1 MPTLVG
7 TLYGALRT
15 FERYV
20 MSTRRDFVAS
30 ALGALAFG
38 LTGSDSILAQ
48 SSQGMKILVLGGTGF
63 IGPHL
68 VKYAM
73 ERGHRVTLFNR
84 GRINTHLFPDAEKL
98 VGDRNDDLSALE
110 GRRWDAVI
118 DNSGY
123 TPHQL
128 DLSVS
133 LLRNACDQFLF
144 TSTRSVYTD
153 FTRDVMDEDAPV
165 GPRDIPESEWEGY
178 GPNKVLAERVVQEGF
193 GARTL
198 ITRPPVIVGPGDRSD
213 RFTYWVDRIDDG
225 GEILVQG
232 DPTDPI
238 QFVDV
243 RDLSEFYVHLL
254 ETSTTGI
261 YNTEGPGS
269 ALTSA
274 GLVHGIRAITST
286 PSNFRWVDWDFLL
299 EEGETPQG
307 SLAFWQPPRGRYL
320 NYGRMDISRAIA
332 KGMTFRP
339 LAVIAKDTLDWHRTR
354 DNAAQESLRA
364 GLTRN
369 REAQLLRKFSSHYN
383 DI

>member
-1 MPTLVG
+1 
-7 TLYGALRT
+7 
-15 FERYV
+15 
-20 MSTRRDFVAS
+20 MSTRREFVAS
-30 ALGALAFG
+30 ALGVVASSGLAGPDRLF
-38 LTGSDSILAQ
+38 AQ
-48 SSQGMKILVLGGTGF
+48 SRSGMNILVLGGTGF

-68 VKYAM
+68 VTYAM
-73 ERGHRVTLFNR
+73 ERGHQITLFNR
-84 GRINTHLFPDAEKL
+84 GRTNTQLFPEAEKL
-98 VGDRNDDLSALE
+98 VGDRNDNLSALE

-128 DLSVS
+128 ELSVS
-133 LLRNACDQFLF
+133 LLKDACDQYLF

-153 FTRDVMDEDAPV
+153 FTRDLMDEDAPL
-165 GPRDIPESEWEGY
+165 GPKEIPESEWDGY

-261 YNTEGPGS
+261 YNTEGPGY
-269 ALTSA
+269 ALNTA
-274 GLVHGIRAITST
+274 GLVHGIRAVTST
-286 PSNFRWVDWDFLL
+286 PSNFHWVDWDFLL
-299 EEGETPQG
+299 GEGETPQG

-320 NYGRMDISRAIA
+320 YYGRMDNSRAIA

-354 DNAAQESLRA
+354 DKTAQVTLKA
-364 GLTRN
+364 GLARN
-369 REAQLLRKFSSHYN
+369 REAELLQKFSRQ
-383 DI
+383 

>member
-1 MPTLVG
+1 MN
-7 TLYGALRT
+7 
-15 FERYV
+15 
-20 MSTRRDFVAS
+20 TRREFIAAS
-30 ALGALAFG
+30 LGAAALGLAR
-38 LTGSDSILAQ
+38 SESVLAQ
-48 SSQGMKILVLGGTGF
+48 SSGGLNILVLGGTGF

-68 VKYAM
+68 VNHAM
-73 ERGHRVTLFNR
+73 SRGHKITLFNR
-84 GRINTHLFPDAEKL
+84 GRTNTHLFPNAEKL
-98 VGDRNDDLSALE
+98 VGDRNDNLAALE
-110 GRRWDAVI
+110 GRRWDVVI

-123 TPHQL
+123 TPLQVGQSV
-128 DLSVS
+128 DL
-133 LLRNACDQFLF
+133 LKNACDQYLF

-153 FTRDVMDEDAPV
+153 FTLDVMDEDASV
-165 GPRDIPESEWEGY
+165 GPKGIPESEWDGY
-178 GPNKVLAERVVQEGF
+178 GPNKVLSERIVQEGF

-213 RFTYWVDRIDDG
+213 RFTYWVDRIDEG

-232 DPTDPI
+232 SPTDAI

-243 RDLSEFYVHLL
+243 RDLAEFYVHLI

-269 ALTSA
+269 ALNTA
-274 GLVHGIRAITST
+274 GLVHGIKAITST
-286 PSNFRWVDWDFLL
+286 PSTFRWVDWDFLL

-320 NYGRMDISRAIA
+320 NYGLMVNSRAIA

-354 DNAAQESLRA
+354 DQAVQDELRA
-364 GLTRN
+364 GLKRE
-369 REAQLLRKFSSHYN
+369 REAELLMKWAVRS
-383 DI
+383 